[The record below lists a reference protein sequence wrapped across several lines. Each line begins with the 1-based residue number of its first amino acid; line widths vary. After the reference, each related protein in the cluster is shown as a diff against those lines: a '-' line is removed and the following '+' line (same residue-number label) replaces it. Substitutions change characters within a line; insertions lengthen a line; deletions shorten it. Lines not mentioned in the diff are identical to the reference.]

1 MTAKELIQKIE
12 AAFPPEK
19 AAEWDNSGFQAGRR
33 QKEIKKVLVALDAT
47 DEVIAQ
53 AVKMKADMLLLH
65 HPLTMS
71 GVKSVTTETLT
82 GRKYLELLQND
93 ICCYSCHTN
102 YDVQEMAQLAGNMM
116 KLQKPEVLDCT
127 GIDPKTKEKMGFGRV
142 GSLVRPVALRECGEL
157 VKTIFKLDNVKI
169 FGDLEQVIQRVAISP
184 GSGKSMIEPA
194 IRAKAQ
200 VLITGDIGHH
210 EGINAVD
217 EGLAIIDAG
226 HYGLEH
232 IFMEQMEKFL
242 KAAGK
247 DLKVAKAETGNP
259 FAVV

>member
-12 AAFPPEK
+12 EAYPPQK
-19 AAEWDNSGFQAGRR
+19 AAPWDNSGFQAGRR
-33 QKEIKKVLVALDAT
+33 QKEIKKVFLALDAT

-53 AVKMKADMLLLH
+53 AVKWETDMLLLH
-65 HPLTMS
+65 HPLTIS
-71 GVKSVTTETLT
+71 GVKSVTSETRT
-82 GRKYLELLQND
+82 GRKFLELIRND

-102 YDVQEMAQLAGNMM
+102 YDVVEMAETAGNMM
-116 KLQKPEVLDCT
+116 KLQKPDILEVT
-127 GIDPKTKEKMGFGRV
+127 GIDQKTAQYMGFGRV
-142 GSLVRPVALRECGEL
+142 GSLVRPVTLRECGEL
-157 VKTIFKLDNVKI
+157 VKTIFRLENVKV
-169 FGDLEQVIQRVAISP
+169 FGDLDQVIQRVAISP

-210 EGINAVD
+210 EGIDAVD

-232 IFMEQMEKFL
+232 IFMAQMEKFL
-242 KAAGK
+242 KTAGR
-247 DLKVAKAETGNP
+247 DLKIAKAGICSP
-259 FAVV
+259 FEVI